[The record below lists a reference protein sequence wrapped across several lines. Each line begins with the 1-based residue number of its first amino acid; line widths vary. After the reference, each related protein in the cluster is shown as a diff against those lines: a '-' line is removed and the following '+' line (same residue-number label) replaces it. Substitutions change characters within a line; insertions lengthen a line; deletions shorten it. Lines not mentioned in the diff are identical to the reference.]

1 MKKIACL
8 SAVAACVLAVSAGTA
23 FAGQSTVSAGYAQ
36 GDFQGVA
43 NKADGFNLKYRYEF
57 DNNPLGV
64 IGSFTHREKDGSQD
78 GFYNKAQYNS
88 ISAGPAYRINDW
100 ASIYGLVGLGYGK
113 FTTNAQNGTSR
124 HDTADY
130 GFTYGAG
137 LQFNPIEN
145 VALDV
150 GYEQNRIRSVDVG
163 TWNVGVGY
171 RF

>member
-64 IGSFTHREKDGSQD
+64 IGSFTHLEKDGSQG

-88 ISAGPAYRINDW
+88 ISAGQHT
-100 ASIYGLVGLGYGK
+100 ASMTGRASMVWLVWVTVNSLP
-113 FTTNAQNGTSR
+113 TLRTV
-124 HDTADY
+124 
-130 GFTYGAG
+130 
-137 LQFNPIEN
+137 LL
-145 VALDV
+145 V
-150 GYEQNRIRSVDVG
+150 
-163 TWNVGVGY
+163 
-171 RF
+171 